1 VGASE
6 RDEFLRAAWRVVV
19 SGRLDARRFVF
30 VDECSTNTSLSPI
43 YGWSRRGQRVCF
55 EAPRN
60 WGANVTLLA
69 SMTHEGMGPSLA
81 VEGSTTKAVFEIY
94 VDRVLAPSLSP
105 GQIVVMDNLS
115 SHKGPRIREL
125 IEGRGCELMYLPP
138 YSPDLN
144 PIEEAF
150 AKLKVLLRKA
160 GARTREALLEAMGR
174 ALDAVTPSDARGF
187 FEHRGYRPLAQPL

>member
-1 VGASE
+1 MGASE

-60 WGANVTLLA
+60 WGANVTLLS
-69 SMTHEGMGPSLA
+69 SMTLEGMGPSLA
-81 VEGSTTKAVFEIY
+81 VEGSTTKAVFETY

-125 IEGRGCELMYLPP
+125 IVGRGCKLIYLPS

-174 ALDAVTPSDARGF
+174 ALDAVTPSDARGY
-187 FEHRGYRPLAQPL
+187 FEHRGYRLLAQPL

>member
-6 RDEFLRAAWRVVV
+6 RDEFLRAAWRVLV
-19 SGRLDARRFVF
+19 SGKLDGRRFVF

-43 YGWSRRGQRVCF
+43 YGWARRGHRAYF

-60 WGANVTLLA
+60 WGANVTLLS
-69 SMTHEGMGPSLA
+69 SMSLEGMGPSLA
-81 VEGSTTKAVFEIY
+81 VEGPTTREVFETY
-94 VDRVLAPSLSP
+94 LEKVLAPTLRE
-105 GQIVVMDNLS
+105 GHIVVMDNLS
-115 SHKGPRIREL
+115 SHKGSRVREL
-125 IEGRGCELMYLPP
+125 IEECGCELMYLPP

-150 AKLKVLLRKA
+150 SKLKALLRKA

-174 ALDAVTPSDARGF
+174 TLNAVRASDARGF
-187 FEHRGYRPLAQPL
+187 FEHRGYRPLAQTL

>member
-6 RDEFLRAAWRVVV
+6 RDEFLRAAWRALVC
-19 SGRLDARRFVF
+19 GELDGRRFVF

-43 YGWSRRGQRVCF
+43 YGWSRRGQRVYF

-60 WGANVTLLA
+60 WGANVTLLS
-69 SMTHEGMGPSLA
+69 SMTLEGMGPSLA
-81 VEGSTTKAVFEIY
+81 VEGATTKAVFETY
-94 VDRVLAPSLSP
+94 VERVLAPSLSP

-115 SHKGPRIREL
+115 SHKGSRIREL
-125 IEGRGCELMYLPP
+125 IEEGGCELMYLPP

-150 AKLKVLLRKA
+150 SKLKALLRKA

-174 ALDAVTPSDARGF
+174 ALDAVSASDAKGF